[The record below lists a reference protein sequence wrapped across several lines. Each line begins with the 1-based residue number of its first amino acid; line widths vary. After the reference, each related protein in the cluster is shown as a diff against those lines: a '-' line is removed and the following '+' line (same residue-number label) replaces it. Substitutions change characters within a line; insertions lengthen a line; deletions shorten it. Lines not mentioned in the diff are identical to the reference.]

1 MWLIAALLS
10 IAVGLIVG
18 LLGGGGSILTV
29 PMLVYVLKVEA
40 EQAVATSLLLVFA
53 TSAVGVA
60 AHAGAGSVR
69 WPAGL
74 AFGLSGMAG
83 AAAGGQLA
91 RWVPGFWLLLLF
103 ALVMLATAAGMLLRR
118 EQAAP
123 PVPPPLRIGRVLPI
137 GVGVG
142 LVSGLVG
149 AGGGFLIVPA
159 LTLLAGLTMREAIG
173 TSLLVLALQ
182 SGAGFVSHLSHTPI
196 EWRLALLVT
205 STATAGSLLG
215 ARLSRRIH
223 PARLR
228 RGFAVLVLAM
238 GVFMLGKQLMALRL
252 QQKIAPLPAQP
263 APSAAAA
270 R

>member
-1 MWLIAALLS
+1 MWLLAALLS

-29 PMLVYVLKVEA
+29 PMLVYVLRVGP

-60 AHAGAGSVR
+60 AHAGGSSVR
-69 WPAGL
+69 FRIGL
-74 AFGLSGMAG
+74 AFGLSGMVG

-91 RWVPGFWLLLLF
+91 RFIPGFWLLVLF
-103 ALVMLATAAGMLLRR
+103 ALVMVATAVGMLLRR
-118 EQAAP
+118 ESP
-123 PVPPPLRIGRVLPI
+123 GPSTPVSLPLMRVVPI

-142 LVSGLVG
+142 LISGLVG

-159 LTLLAGLTMREAIG
+159 LTLLAGLSMREAIG

-182 SGAGFVSHLSHTPI
+182 SGAGFVSHLVHTPI
-196 EWRLALLVT
+196 AWPLALLVT
-205 STATAGSLLG
+205 STATVGSLIG

-238 GVFMLGKQLMALRL
+238 GLFMLGKQLTALR
-252 QQKIAPLPAQP
+252 QP
-263 APSAAAA
+263 APIPPPAAAPA
-270 R
+270 PR